1 MKETK
6 YYVFIFS
13 LFSFVY
19 FTGGSPINFLNNE
32 WLSPGDSGWHWINW
46 LFFRETSIFQFP
58 IFENY
63 NYGMELSSSI
73 AINDSLPI
81 MALIFKPLSFIL
93 PFDFQYFGLWILI
106 CFILQGQLGLILL
119 RKVTNNEFLS
129 LLGACFFI
137 LAPPFLWRL
146 WGHYSLMAH
155 WLIILGIIIFYSSNF
170 NLRNWILLLIL
181 TALVNAYI
189 LAIILSIFILDLIY
203 RTRIE
208 GFRSKDSFLIF
219 FKAFSL
225 LILSLYVFGYFSNG
239 ASIGS
244 GGYSLYRAN
253 LNTFFNDNDF
263 WSYIL
268 PDIGSIPNDYE
279 GFAFLGVGIIVL
291 LFISLYEVFKNK
303 LLLNMIFSK
312 KNIYLLSLSI
322 LLFLFAIT
330 NKVTLGTLVL
340 FEFDL
345 PEFFK
350 IFTRPLRSSGRMVW
364 LLFYLI
370 YCAIF
375 FILANSKHLQS
386 YKYLLPILLVIQ
398 IFDTGAAASNFR
410 FKMSDTRAYNLK
422 PYINSNDP
430 KNIAIVKTLNSFWDS
445 PLVSP
450 EWIKIKDNYKKIIYV
465 YPRNRPENAYPLV
478 YFAAKNKL
486 ATNFGYFSR
495 YKGSKKDEIYSKID
509 ETINKKNYDV
519 DSIYVFDK
527 SVEDKWNQIVDEC
540 SAIDLCKNI
549 DGYMVFAKD
558 FNLK

>member
-1 MKETK
+1 
-6 YYVFIFS
+6 
-13 LFSFVY
+13 
-19 FTGGSPINFLNNE
+19 
-32 WLSPGDSGWHWINW
+32 
-46 LFFRETSIFQFP
+46 
-58 IFENY
+58 
-63 NYGMELSSSI
+63 
-73 AINDSLPI
+73 
-81 MALIFKPLSFIL
+81 
-93 PFDFQYFGLWILI
+93 
-106 CFILQGQLGLILL
+106 
-119 RKVTNNEFLS
+119 
-129 LLGACFFI
+129 
-137 LAPPFLWRL
+137 
-146 WGHYSLMAH
+146 
-155 WLIILGIIIFYSSNF
+155 
-170 NLRNWILLLIL
+170 
-181 TALVNAYI
+181 
-189 LAIILSIFILDLIY
+189 
-203 RTRIE
+203 
-208 GFRSKDSFLIF
+208 
-219 FKAFSL
+219 
-225 LILSLYVFGYFSNG
+225 
-239 ASIGS
+239 
-244 GGYSLYRAN
+244 
-253 LNTFFNDNDF
+253 
-263 WSYIL
+263 
-268 PDIGSIPNDYE
+268 
-279 GFAFLGVGIIVL
+279 
-291 LFISLYEVFKNK
+291 
-303 LLLNMIFSK
+303 
-312 KNIYLLSLSI
+312 
-322 LLFLFAIT
+322 
-330 NKVTLGTLVL
+330 
-340 FEFDL
+340 
-345 PEFFK
+345 
-350 IFTRPLRSSGRMVW
+350 MVW

-509 ETINKKNYDV
+509 ETINKKNYDA

>member
-1 MKETK
+1 LKETK

-303 LLLNMIFSK
+303 LLLNTIFSK

-330 NKVTLGTLVL
+330 NKITLGTLVL

-509 ETINKKNYDV
+509 ENINKKNYDA

>member
-263 WSYIL
+263 WAYIL

-303 LLLNMIFSK
+303 LLLNTIFSK

-330 NKVTLGTLVL
+330 NKITLGTLVL

-509 ETINKKNYDV
+509 ETINKKNYDA

>member
-253 LNTFFNDNDF
+253 LNTFFIDNDF

-268 PDIGSIPNDYE
+268 PDIGSIPIDYE

-303 LLLNMIFSK
+303 LLLNTIFSK

-330 NKVTLGTLVL
+330 NKITLGTLVL

-509 ETINKKNYDV
+509 ETINKKNYDA

-527 SVEDKWNQIVDEC
+527 SVKDKWNQIVDEC

>member
-303 LLLNMIFSK
+303 LLLNTIFSK

-330 NKVTLGTLVL
+330 NKITLGTLVL

-509 ETINKKNYDV
+509 ETINKKNYDA

-527 SVEDKWNQIVDEC
+527 SVKDKWNQIVDEC

>member
-303 LLLNMIFSK
+303 LLLNTIFSK

-330 NKVTLGTLVL
+330 NKITLGTLVL

-509 ETINKKNYDV
+509 ETINKKNYDA

>member
-46 LFFRETSIFQFP
+46 LFFRETSLFQFP

-303 LLLNMIFSK
+303 LLLNTIFSK

-330 NKVTLGTLVL
+330 NKITLGTLVL

-509 ETINKKNYDV
+509 ETINKKNYDA

>member
-330 NKVTLGTLVL
+330 NKITLGTLVL

-509 ETINKKNYDV
+509 ETINKKNYDA

>member
-1 MKETK
+1 M
-6 YYVFIFS
+6 
-13 LFSFVY
+13 
-19 FTGGSPINFLNNE
+19 
-32 WLSPGDSGWHWINW
+32 
-46 LFFRETSIFQFP
+46 
-58 IFENY
+58 
-63 NYGMELSSSI
+63 
-73 AINDSLPI
+73 
-81 MALIFKPLSFIL
+81 
-93 PFDFQYFGLWILI
+93 
-106 CFILQGQLGLILL
+106 
-119 RKVTNNEFLS
+119 
-129 LLGACFFI
+129 
-137 LAPPFLWRL
+137 
-146 WGHYSLMAH
+146 
-155 WLIILGIIIFYSSNF
+155 
-170 NLRNWILLLIL
+170 
-181 TALVNAYI
+181 
-189 LAIILSIFILDLIY
+189 
-203 RTRIE
+203 
-208 GFRSKDSFLIF
+208 
-219 FKAFSL
+219 
-225 LILSLYVFGYFSNG
+225 ILSLYVFGYFSNG

-303 LLLNMIFSK
+303 LLLNTIFSK

-330 NKVTLGTLVL
+330 NKITLGTLVL

-509 ETINKKNYDV
+509 ETINKKNYDA

>member
-106 CFILQGQLGLILL
+106 CFILQGQLGFILL

-303 LLLNMIFSK
+303 LLLNTIFSK

-330 NKVTLGTLVL
+330 NKITLGTLVL

-450 EWIKIKDNYKKIIYV
+450 EWIKIKYNYKKIIYV

-509 ETINKKNYDV
+509 ETINKKNYDA

>member
-225 LILSLYVFGYFSNG
+225 LVLSLYVFGYFSNG

-303 LLLNMIFSK
+303 LLLNTIFSK

-330 NKVTLGTLVL
+330 NKITLGTLVL

-509 ETINKKNYDV
+509 ETINKKNYDA

>member
-303 LLLNMIFSK
+303 LLLNTIFSK

-330 NKVTLGTLVL
+330 NKITLGTLVL

-375 FILANSKHLQS
+375 FTLANSKHLQS

-430 KNIAIVKTLNSFWDS
+430 KNVAIVKTLNSFWDS

-495 YKGSKKDEIYSKID
+495 YKGSKKDEVYSKID
-509 ETINKKNYDV
+509 ETINKKNYDA

>member
-303 LLLNMIFSK
+303 LLLNTIFSK

-330 NKVTLGTLVL
+330 NKITLGTLVL

-445 PLVSP
+445 PLISP

-509 ETINKKNYDV
+509 ETINKKNYDA

>member
-303 LLLNMIFSK
+303 LLLNTIFSK

-330 NKVTLGTLVL
+330 NKITLGTLVL

-350 IFTRPLRSSGRMVW
+350 IFTSPLRSSGRMVW

-509 ETINKKNYDV
+509 ETINKKNYDA

>member
-81 MALIFKPLSFIL
+81 MALIFKPLSFLL
-93 PFDFQYFGLWILI
+93 PLDFQYFGLWILI

-225 LILSLYVFGYFSNG
+225 LVLSLYVFGYFSNG

-303 LLLNMIFSK
+303 LLLNTIFSK

-330 NKVTLGTLVL
+330 NKITLGTLVL

-509 ETINKKNYDV
+509 ETINKKNYDA

>member
-303 LLLNMIFSK
+303 LLLNTIFSK

-330 NKVTLGTLVL
+330 NKITLGTLVL

-422 PYINSNDP
+422 PYIDSNDP

-509 ETINKKNYDV
+509 ETINKKNYDA

>member
-303 LLLNMIFSK
+303 LLLNTIFSK

-330 NKVTLGTLVL
+330 NKITLGTLVL

-509 ETINKKNYDV
+509 ETINKKNYEA

>member
-1 MKETK
+1 LKETK

-303 LLLNMIFSK
+303 LLLNTIFSK

-330 NKVTLGTLVL
+330 NKITLGTLVL

-509 ETINKKNYDV
+509 ETINKKNYDA